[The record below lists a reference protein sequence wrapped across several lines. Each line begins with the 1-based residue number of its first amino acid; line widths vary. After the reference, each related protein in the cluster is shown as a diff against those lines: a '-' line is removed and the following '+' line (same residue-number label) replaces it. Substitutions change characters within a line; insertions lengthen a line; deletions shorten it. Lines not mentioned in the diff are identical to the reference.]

1 MVYTKIKQIGDLGGF
16 GQVFLCHDEKMQEYA
31 LKMLKV
37 KNELTFPRFERE
49 VRLMKRLNNP
59 NIIKLVAYNLECDKP
74 FYVMPLYRCSL
85 ADVIPQIKGDYRRQ
99 FIILNEI
106 LSGIM
111 YLHSEGVIHRDLK
124 PQNILYNSDTDI
136 AITDFGLGIQ
146 PDSESAT
153 LTKLTMFMG
162 TQKYS
167 SPEQMKNSHKVD
179 ERTDIY
185 AIGLIIEDIVSNYG
199 TTEYDAR
206 IKFIIQK
213 CTKREKEDRFNSIKE
228 LSDSIRLVFN
238 ALTGMTESLGLNQ
251 NLVKL
256 TNNKVTLNEIYSI
269 ALQVQSTKD
278 LENVEIFFANIDSIC
293 YEEFEKNNQEL
304 VEDLVEKL
312 CSYWKQ
318 GEWPFS
324 YIDFIAN
331 VTNKIFNA
339 SSNPDIKAKLLYNL
353 MDLAIRFHRYYAM
366 NVASVLLTGI
376 KNDTVVQTALSILLH
391 AEWIP
396 ICDIGI
402 DQNNIPSLVR
412 EVINMN
418 KIKPQDDNI

>member
-1 MVYTKIKQIGDLGGF
+1 MKYTQKQRIGDLGGF
-16 GQVFLCHDEKMQEYA
+16 GEVYLCCDEKNQKYA
-31 LKMLKV
+31 LKKLKV
-37 KNELTFPRFERE
+37 KNEFTFPRFERE

-59 NIIKLVAYNLECDKP
+59 NIIKLVACNLECEEP
-74 FYVMPLYRCSL
+74 FYIMPLYQCSL
-85 ADVIPQIKGDYRRQ
+85 VDVIPQINGDYRRQ
-99 FIILNEI
+99 FTILNEI

-146 PDSESAT
+146 LDSESAT
-153 LTKLTMFMG
+153 LTKFTMFMG

-213 CTKREKEDRFNSIKE
+213 CTKREKEDRFISIKE

-256 TNNKVTLNEIYSI
+256 TNNKVPLEEIYSI

-278 LENVEIFFANIDSIC
+278 LENVEIFFANIDSKC
-293 YEEFEKNNQEL
+293 YEEFERNNQEL
-304 VEDLVEKL
+304 VEDLVGKL
-312 CSYWKQ
+312 CSYWKE
-318 GEWPFS
+318 GGWTYS

-331 VTNKIFNA
+331 VTKKIFNA
-339 SSNPDIKAKLLYNL
+339 SLNPEIKAKLLYNL
-353 MDLAIRFHRYYAM
+353 IELSIRFHRYYAM
-366 NVASVLLTGI
+366 NVASELLTGI
-376 KNDTVVQTALSILLH
+376 KNDTDVQIALSILLN

-396 ICDIGI
+396 ICDIGL
-402 DQNNIPSLVR
+402 DQNNIPPLIK
-412 EVINMN
+412 EVINKY
-418 KIKPQDDNI
+418 KIKHQGDDF